1 MFWNCSR
8 RSRYLGMAGVCA
20 ASLLIAAA
28 TLPEPKLPP
37 PFATPS
43 ADNPPRVVPRPKGA
57 QLHTPAGFS
66 VSVWAEGF
74 GTPRFLLQG
83 NHREILLADSGRGD
97 GFGRTRDGVIYVF
110 PNGDPRQRKPLIT
123 GLERPYG
130 LALWRNYLYVGT
142 PTAILRY
149 PYDAAHFTTGRG
161 EQVISLDNF
170 TQDHWTRS
178 LLFDRDG
185 GKLYVGVGSGSNVA
199 VGEDP
204 RRAAINR
211 YNPDGSGHEI
221 FASGTRNPIGLHWYP
236 GTDTLWA
243 AVQERD
249 DLGDDLVPDYLTHVQ
264 QGGFYGWPYSY
275 IGSHRDPR
283 VPDQRPDL
291 VAKAIVPDELLLPAH
306 VAVLD
311 FTFYTGNRFPAEYR
325 GGAFLAFHGSWNR
338 SRRVGY
344 EVAFLP
350 FKNGMPAGAPQ
361 AFITGWMISPENK
374 DVWGRPVA
382 VFQMADGSLLV
393 TDDGGKRIWHIDY
406 TGK

>member
-1 MFWNCSR
+1 MFAHYTRASR
-8 RSRYLGMAGVCA
+8 HLGIAALCA
-20 ASLLIAAA
+20 ASLLIAAV

-37 PFATPS
+37 PYATPS

-57 QLHTPAGFS
+57 QLHAPAGFS
-66 VSVWAEGF
+66 VTVWAQGF
-74 GTPRFLLQG
+74 AMPRFLLQG
-83 NHREILLADSGRGD
+83 NHREILLADSGADD
-97 GFGRTRDGVIYVF
+97 GFGGRTHGGVVYVF
-110 PNGDPRQRKPLIT
+110 PNGDPGQRKPLIT
-123 GLERPYG
+123 GLARPYG
-130 LALWRNYLYVGT
+130 LALWQNYVYVGT
-142 PTAILRY
+142 PEAILRY
-149 PYDAAHFTTGRG
+149 PYDAAHFTVGRG
-161 EQVISLDNF
+161 EEVISLAGF

-185 GKLYVGVGSGSNVA
+185 KKLYVGVGSGANVA

-249 DLGDDLVPDYLTHVQ
+249 DLGDNLVPDYLTHVQ

-275 IGSHRDPR
+275 IGHYRDPR
-283 VPDQRPDL
+283 VPDLKPEL
-291 VAKAIVPDELLLPAH
+291 VAKAIVPDELLGSH

-311 FTFYTGNRFPAEYR
+311 YTFYTGNQFPAEYR
-325 GGAFLAFHGSWNR
+325 GGAFLGFHGSWNR

-350 FKNGMPAGAPQ
+350 FKNGMPEGPPQ
-361 AFITGWMISPENK
+361 PFVTGWMISPENK

-393 TDDGGKRIWHIDY
+393 TDDGGKRIWHIAY